1 MNNSSNLWL
10 YDLEIKKR
18 KQKKQSLIFNHNFIP
33 GVLVFASPCGVVL
46 DVKELF
52 NSEGKEQVYGHL
64 HEFLNEHDGI
74 GNMKLFITLI

>member
-1 MNNSSNLWL
+1 MESSIVWSTNLTKKGN
-10 YDLEIKKR
+10 IK
-18 KQKKQSLIFNHNFIP
+18 SSFNHNLTP

-64 HEFLNEHDGI
+64 HEFLNEYDGI
-74 GNMKLFITLI
+74 GNMKLFTTLICFFL